1 MDLVVRSPHGDADV
15 SIDTDV
21 TTTTLGDTVAAVTGQ
36 AVPAIVV
43 VDGRTLPAST
53 PLADENVRIGSVLS
67 TVTVDQER
75 AVDPAI
81 NLLQHAGPGAGS
93 IRPLG
98 RGRYRIGPGRRL
110 SATELA
116 EAPVEQVAFELEI
129 VADTVTVHP
138 VADSPVVVGGRT
150 IVGPTVWT
158 GGDLVTGARV
168 FGFEHA
174 AGIVAAG
181 RRSADPDGT
190 VPFGRTAGA
199 VDDRSTVDVVH
210 AAVSHDSSLWRR
222 RLDPNSPISVPI
234 GLVDDGGTT
243 LRRVSLTIGP
253 DRGAALVGPEDF
265 VEAIAR
271 AVVLGALTAHGP
283 ADLGVVVATT
293 PDRVGRWD
301 WLKWAPHAR
310 MGGGR
315 SILAT
320 DTALRRWA
328 AGLPSTSPT
337 STTLLIVD
345 DDERWNRRNSPFRE
359 VVSSPPPSVRLVVLC
374 DRADR
379 APASCRTVVAREGQF
394 ASMTSLAPAGQS
406 ASPIGISEFLPS
418 LVEPAVAAEAARA
431 IASLVDIDRDDTAV
445 SDGSAATPVLAETLD
460 AITVGDGD
468 QRAGWPSPVWI
479 GNTDVGDRVVVDWAD
494 TSIVSVHASDH
505 HDLDALAVT
514 IVAGL
519 VAHRRPS
526 DLPVLLVGD
535 GDAATLV
542 GLLSDLPH
550 VGGRCG
556 SGDAFERRRVLAR
569 LEHVASYGEICVVLA
584 GGGIGGWLTDMV
596 ALVGRMPAVRLVV
609 AQSGDIDGGL
619 IPPQPGLVEIDVTR
633 QTGYPVATMTRT
645 TLGGGH
651 EEARFIPV
659 VFAAPPP
666 TGGLALRPFVIGRPL
681 TSLERRLARAEGP
694 QSESAETTRALLG
707 SMGRDDWTESASVP
721 ILVPP
726 ALPTTIADE
735 DLLARNEADAIPV
748 GLADDT
754 ARADFPVVW
763 WHPGDAG
770 TWLFIGS
777 PRAELDSALW
787 TILPRCGGALFAG
800 GRPSGGDRFLE
811 PPLVD
816 GGWDAALRPR
826 RSDRARRSGGGRHR
840 ARRRRTPRAPHRSA
854 RRAAEHRV
862 ARERSHAA
870 ASPLGRQRVLVRPR
884 FPAVARHRWR
894 PRGERRR
901 RRVLRRRCIR
911 PARRRR
917 RRAGRTAHQQ
927 RRRLHARPRRRG
939 DVGMQSGPVLV
950 AGDRPAR
957 ATGLFA
963 LPPADWARARG
974 KRVTMERTG
983 RGDGIGIELT
993 RGVVRGVLLAADE
1006 PDRLRAATEVG
1017 IRHFDDDRS
1026 VLDALIRLRA
1036 ELGQSRAPTRV
1047 ALFPPGSTL
1056 HRVDVTSQS
1065 GPELNVTRSR
1075 LLQVDGVSSTVLI
1088 DDGPR
1093 RWLYAVR
1100 WDDRLVRRL
1109 EELVEHAGFGDV
1121 AIDPSPV
1128 ALSRLL
1134 VDSVMAR
1141 RDAAPGESFDM
1152 VLAGLPIVAT
1162 ASDGVGRQPPD
1173 LLTSS
1178 VPVSFEVFEGLTD
1191 AADLA
1196 AQIQQAATLGLD
1208 RSAPASSTSPLDLAG
1223 VAHPAYPR
1231 HDIRSPERQCV
1242 ALGAAVGA
1250 AGLTGRLRPIDM
1262 MLPSIPAA
1270 TTERPWAI
1278 ERVSAVP
1285 TNVEPRPMSTA
1296 KRVATRLVP
1305 RRKH

>member
-36 AVPAIVV
+36 AVPTIVV

-67 TVTVDQER
+67 TVDQER

-98 RGRYRIGPGRRL
+98 RGHYRIGPGRRL

-138 VADSPVVVGGRT
+138 VADSPLVVGGRT
-150 IVGPTVWT
+150 IVGPTVWN
-158 GGDLVTGARV
+158 GEDLVTGARV
-168 FGFEHA
+168 FGYEHA

-222 RLDPNSPISVPI
+222 RLDPDSPISVPI
-234 GLVDDGGTT
+234 GLFDDGGTT

-345 DDERWNRRNSPFRE
+345 DDERWNRRNSPLRE

-418 LVEPAVAAEAARA
+418 LVEPAVAAGAARA

-468 QRAGWPSPVWI
+468 QRAEWPSPVWI

-494 TSIVSVHASDH
+494 TSIVSVRASDH

-651 EEARFIPV
+651 EEARFVPV
-659 VFAAPPP
+659 VFAAAPP

-694 QSESAETTRALLG
+694 QSESAETARALLG

-726 ALPTTIADE
+726 ALPATIADE

-787 TILPRCGGALFAG
+787 TILRGVAERCSPEDVRLAVIDSSNRRLSMAG
-800 GRPSGGDRFLE
+800 GMPHSDLVAQTERVDLAAAVIEHVAGELRVRRTDPHVERPNIVL
-811 PPLVD
+811 LV
-816 GGWDAALRPR
+816 
-826 RSDRARRSGGGRHR
+826 SDLTQL
-840 ARRRRTPRAPHRSA
+840 RRRLADR
-854 RRAAEHRV
+854 
-862 ARERSHAA
+862 
-870 ASPLGRQRVLVRPR
+870 RVLVRPR

-927 RRRLHARPRRRG
+927 RRRLRARPRRRG

-957 ATGLFA
+957 ATGLFT
-963 LPPADWARARG
+963 PPSGRLGAGPRKG
-974 KRVTMERTG
+974 VTMERTG

-1026 VLDALIRLRA
+1026 VLDALIRLSA